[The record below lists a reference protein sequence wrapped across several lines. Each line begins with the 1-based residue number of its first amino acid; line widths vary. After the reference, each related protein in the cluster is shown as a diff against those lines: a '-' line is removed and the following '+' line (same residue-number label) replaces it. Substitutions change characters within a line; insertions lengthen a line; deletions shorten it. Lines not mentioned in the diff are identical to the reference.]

1 MKIHQLYDV
10 TQNFLDENEDLYI
23 VVCIFRNIYSKETE
37 NTTIVIQINQN
48 IILEH
53 LTLKLG

>member
-1 MKIHQLYDV
+1 MKIYQLYDV